1 MIQDVPERPTSSNP
15 SHTHETLVINNIS
28 DDEMESTS
36 SNMGMVSEDQ
46 IQVNVGN
53 EETYSNEEDQD
64 SNRGKEREEE
74 MDEDCC
80 QDKVVSTTATLFNN
94 YRNEDN
100 LVTALED
107 SQLLEMKLREKLL
120 EAQVRRLT
128 EKEEQRKRE
137 EEQRKRKE
145 DNKRVNGSDETVGEL
160 EECSESSID
169 PGKSIEPGK
178 LIDPG
183 KSIEPGKSIDPGE
196 LIELDLRQKALE
208 SLLAKRREKLINKC
222 S

>member
-1 MIQDVPERPTSSNP
+1 MIQDVPERPASSNP

-53 EETYSNEEDQD
+53 EEMLIYSNEEDQD

-80 QDKVVSTTATLFNN
+80 QDKVVSTTATLVNN
-94 YRNEDN
+94 YRNEDT

-145 DNKRVNGSDETVGEL
+145 DKRVSDETVGEL
-160 EECSESSID
+160 EECSESS
-169 PGKSIEPGK
+169 
-178 LIDPG
+178 IDPG